1 MRLIVT
7 FIFIFV
13 WVSGCAPAKNHQKKY
28 VKPNYSKS
36 YNKKSPQF
44 SSRGKKKKPRTLK
57 SFSPFISK
65 NSLAPTILNEKD
77 QTLMIL
83 IDQGKYLFGAKKIT
97 ARKAIHP
104 NEQKSQ
110 FVMLSAFY
118 IDRTETTV
126 ANFKKFQPRY
136 NEKPYADG
144 LSLIHI

>member
-13 WVSGCAPAKNHQKKY
+13 WVSACAPAKKYQKKY
-28 VKPNYSKS
+28 VKPDYSKP
-36 YNKKSPQF
+36 YNKTSPQI
-44 SSRGKKKKPRTLK
+44 SSRGKKKKQHTLK
-57 SFSPFISK
+57 SLSPFISK

-83 IDQGKYLFGAKKIT
+83 IDQGKYLFGAKKI
-97 ARKAIHP
+97 AASKSIHP
-104 NEQKSQ
+104 KEQNSQ

-126 ANFKKFQPRY
+126 TNFKKFQP
-136 NEKPYADG
+136 
-144 LSLIHI
+144 

>member
-13 WVSGCAPAKNHQKKY
+13 WVSACAPGKKHQKKY
-28 VKPNYSKS
+28 VKPDYSKP
-36 YNKKSPQF
+36 YNKKSPQI
-44 SSRGKKKKPRTLK
+44 SSRGKKKKPHTLK
-57 SFSPFISK
+57 SLSPFINK

-83 IDQGKYLFGAKKIT
+83 IDQGKYFVGAKKIA
-97 ARKAIHP
+97 ARNAIQYPHKQ
-104 NEQKSQ
+104 NSQ

-136 NEKPYADG
+136 NEQPYTDGKP
-144 LSLIHI
+144 